1 MNESESEFLDL
12 GKLTENNKNL
22 YPSLTQR
29 ERMGFMIIT
38 EPSIQ
43 GCVLFLGR
51 AITTSRR

>member
-1 MNESESEFLDL
+1 MNESESEFWDL

-22 YPSLTQR
+22 HPSLTQR

-38 EPSIQ
+38 EPLIQ

-51 AITTSRR
+51 AITTSR